1 MTKYFWQ
8 VKVVNFASCISLAF
22 LPALSTSLVFVCRDW
37 NFHLA
42 EIPVSLAHLEYSLV
56 SSTEI
61 DARPVLLDLL
71 LQLNA
76 N

>member
-1 MTKYFWQ
+1 MYF
-8 VKVVNFASCISLAF
+8 SCIPPWSLAISC
-22 LPALSTSLVFVCRDW
+22 LCRDW

-56 SSTEI
+56 SSIEI

>member
-1 MTKYFWQ
+1 MTKYFWH
-8 VKVVNFASCISLAF
+8 VKIKNLASCISLAY
-22 LPALSTSLVFVCRDW
+22 LPALSPSLVFVCRDW
-37 NFHLA
+37 SFHLA

-56 SSTEI
+56 SSIEI